1 MKTKIV
7 VITIFLIIIYLWFF
21 PLVRTVEPKWVDN
34 IVLEYSQ
41 KMLLIDD
48 INELA
53 WQFRL
58 KVTFNKDISFALERD
73 AWFIWYQIDE
83 SVVMVV
89 NDIKGDGE
97 ELKIEFYG
105 GELRAQ
111 ESEVLQQK
119 LKGLIAEYRRSN
131 KAESLIEPL
140 R

>member
-1 MKTKIV
+1 MKAKII

-21 PLVRTVEPKWVDN
+21 PLVRTVEPKWIDN
-34 IVLEYSQ
+34 IALEYSQ
-41 KMLLIDD
+41 KIQLIDD
-48 INELA
+48 INALA
-53 WQFRL
+53 WKSRL
-58 KVTFNKDISFALERD
+58 IVTFNKDISLALGRD

-97 ELKIEFYG
+97 ELKIKFYG

-119 LKGLIAEYRRSN
+119 LKELIAEYRQ
-131 KAESLIEPL
+131 
-140 R
+140 